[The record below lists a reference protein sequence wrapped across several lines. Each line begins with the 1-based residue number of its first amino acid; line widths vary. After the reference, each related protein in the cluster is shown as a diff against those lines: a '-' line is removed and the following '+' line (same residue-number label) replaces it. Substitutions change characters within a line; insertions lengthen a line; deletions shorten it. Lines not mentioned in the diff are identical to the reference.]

1 MKISLAN
8 IVGAS
13 FLVLSACADQNQDD
27 SPSKPKIIEVFACG
41 DYCPGPREKYMKR
54 VYEGVRDEETC
65 LPLGGKPYT
74 YIGWGST
81 FICLAE

>member
-1 MKISLAN
+1 
-8 IVGAS
+8 
-13 FLVLSACADQNQDD
+13 
-27 SPSKPKIIEVFACG
+27 
-41 DYCPGPREKYMKR
+41 MKR

-65 LPLGGKPYT
+65 LALGGKPHT

>member
-8 IVGAS
+8 IVGTS
-13 FLVLSACADQNQDD
+13 FLLLSACADQNQDD

-41 DYCPGPREKYMKR
+41 DYCPGPRQKYMKR

-65 LPLGGKPYT
+65 LALGGKPYT